1 MNANIFSAPIFKKPT
16 GTHLLILLTGLL
28 FLLVVF
34 FQSTNSLLLPLM
46 ATTLISGGLGYQ
58 VVPMLRRLKMGQIMR
73 EDGPQAHLKK
83 AGTPTM
89 GGSFFVPVALIFA
102 LIWSKFTPNV
112 VAVALLTFAYMG
124 IGWLDDWQILR
135 YKSNKGLSPRMKLIL
150 QITGAVLFCLWMLV
164 NQVSTDITLWG
175 RLVIPL
181 GFFFWIL
188 AAFVLV
194 AESNA
199 TNLTDGVDGLAGGT
213 AAIAFLGLAIIIA
226 PSHPDLAIFCLV
238 LVVLV

>member
-1 MNANIFSAPIFKKPT
+1 VNANIFSAPIFKKPT

-34 FQSTNSLLLPLM
+34 FQATNSLLLPLM
-46 ATTLISGGLGYQ
+46 ATTLISAGLGCQ

-135 YKSNKGLSPRMKLIL
+135 YKSNKGLSPQMKLIL
-150 QITGAVLFCLWMLV
+150 QITGAVLFCLWMSF
-164 NQVSTDITLWG
+164 NQVSTDIGLWG

-188 AAFVLV
+188 AGFVLV

-199 TNLTDGVDGLAGGT
+199 TNLCDRFFG
-213 AAIAFLGLAIIIA
+213 F
-226 PSHPDLAIFCLV
+226 SHYYRS
-238 LVVLV
+238 

>member
-1 MNANIFSAPIFKKPT
+1 
-16 GTHLLILLTGLL
+16 
-28 FLLVVF
+28 
-34 FQSTNSLLLPLM
+34 M
-46 ATTLISGGLGYQ
+46 ATTLISGGLGCQ

-135 YKSNKGLSPRMKLIL
+135 YKSNKGLSPQMKLIL

-164 NQVSTDITLWG
+164 NQVSTDTVSYTHLTL
-175 RLVIPL
+175 P
-181 GFFFWIL
+181 
-188 AAFVLV
+188 
-194 AESNA
+194 
-199 TNLTDGVDGLAGGT
+199 TNREV
-213 AAIAFLGLAIIIA
+213 
-226 PSHPDLAIFCLV
+226 
-238 LVVLV
+238 